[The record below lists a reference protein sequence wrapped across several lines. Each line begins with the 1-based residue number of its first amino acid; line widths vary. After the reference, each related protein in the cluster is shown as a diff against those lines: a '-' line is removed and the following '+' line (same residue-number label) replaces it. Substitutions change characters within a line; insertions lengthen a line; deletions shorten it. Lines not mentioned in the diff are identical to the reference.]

1 MTNGVP
7 VETVLIV
14 EDDLKMQ
21 EALRDRLREDR
32 YRILVANDADQALA
46 VLRREKSVDLILLDL
61 RLGAKSGLDLMDEM
75 REDPAI
81 GKDID
86 VVVLTAIADPAMVG
100 EVMGRGPTDYLVKA
114 DNSLDDIAAFIR
126 KKFGRD

>member
-21 EALRDRLREDR
+21 EALRDRLREDG
-32 YRILVANDADQALA
+32 YRILTANDADQALA

-75 REDPAI
+75 RDDPAI
-81 GKDID
+81 RQDVD

-100 EVMGRGPTDYLVKA
+100 EVVGRGPTDYLVKA
-114 DNSLDDIAAFIR
+114 DNSLDDIAAFVR
-126 KKFGRD
+126 QKLGRD